1 MSLTKEEVLKV
12 AHLARLEFKEDEIE
26 KFRGDLNNII
36 KFIEELQE
44 VDTNGVEPMYQ
55 VNYEQEN
62 NFRAD
67 EIKESLSRDKAMLK
81 ATQKEDGMFI
91 VPKVVGEN

>member
-26 KFRGDLNNII
+26 RFRGDLNNIL
-36 KFIEELQE
+36 KFIEKLQE
-44 VDTNGVEPMYQ
+44 VDTEGVEPLYQ
-55 VNYEQEN
+55 VNNLEN
-62 NFRAD
+62 RLRAD
-67 EIKESLSRDKAMLK
+67 VIKESLPREKAILN
-81 ATQKEDGMFI
+81 APQKEDGMFI

>member
-36 KFIEELQE
+36 KFIEELRE
-44 VDTNGVEPMYQ
+44 VDTNGIEPMYQ
-55 VNYEQEN
+55 VNHEQEN

-67 EIKESLSRDKAMLK
+67 EIKESLSKDKAMLN
-81 ATQKEDGMFI
+81 APQKEDGMFI

>member
-36 KFIEELQE
+36 KFI
-44 VDTNGVEPMYQ
+44 
-55 VNYEQEN
+55 
-62 NFRAD
+62 
-67 EIKESLSRDKAMLK
+67 
-81 ATQKEDGMFI
+81 
-91 VPKVVGEN
+91 